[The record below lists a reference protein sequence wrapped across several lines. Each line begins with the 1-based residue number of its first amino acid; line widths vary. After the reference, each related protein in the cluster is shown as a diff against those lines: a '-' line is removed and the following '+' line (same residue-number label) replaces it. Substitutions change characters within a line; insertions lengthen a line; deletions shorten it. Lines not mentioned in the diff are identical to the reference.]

1 MTNNS
6 SNTNNTNKN
15 KLNKLAADN
24 SIPSEIKNLISR
36 SLSRRTVL
44 AGVGGAGAA
53 LALASCSSGGG
64 GDQLRWANWPEYL
77 DLSEDGTSF
86 PTLTAFI
93 EQTGIDVKYSEVIN
107 DNDEFNAPLQPKLQA
122 SNDIGYDIVTLTDWM
137 TARWARLGYLQDLDA
152 AALPNKVNILDS
164 LLNPSFDPGR
174 KKTLTYQ
181 GIMGGFGWNKEKIPG
196 GVQSLDQ
203 LFAPANKGKVEVVS
217 EMRDTIGIIL
227 QYQGVDIAKP
237 FTEDQFMNAI
247 DFMKG
252 KIADGF
258 IRQVKGN
265 DYVQDLDNGDA
276 VAVIGWSGDMFQLS
290 LENDGKFDF
299 AIPESGGTISGDNFM
314 IPMTSTKA
322 TEASKLMNYY
332 YDPVIAATAA
342 AYINYVTPVKGAQEA
357 MESID
362 PDLAKSEFI
371 FPSASTLSRLNIFR
385 DLTVA
390 EETSFQTAF
399 QEASGNI

>member
-6 SNTNNTNKN
+6 SNSNNTNKN

-24 SIPSEIKNLISR
+24 SIPSEIKNLISKK
-36 SLSRRTVL
+36 LSRRTVL

-64 GDQLRWANWPEYL
+64 EQLRWANWPEYL
-77 DLSEDGTSF
+77 DLADDGSSF

-122 SNDIGYDIVTLTDWM
+122 GNDIGYDIVTLTDWM
-137 TARWARLGYLQDLDA
+137 TARWVRLGYLQDLDE

-164 LLNPSFDPGR
+164 LLNPTFDPGR

-203 LFAPANKGKVEVVS
+203 LFAPANKGRIQVVS

-252 KIADGF
+252 KISDGF

-276 VAVIGWSGDMFQLS
+276 VAVIGWSGDIFQLA

-314 IPMTSTKA
+314 IPVTSTKA
-322 TEASKLMNYY
+322 TAASQLMNYY

-362 PDLAKSEFI
+362 PDLANSEFI

>member
-6 SNTNNTNKN
+6 SNSNNTNKN

-24 SIPSEIKNLISR
+24 SIPSEIKNLISKK
-36 SLSRRTVL
+36 LSRRTVL

-64 GDQLRWANWPEYL
+64 EQLRWANWPEYL
-77 DLSEDGTSF
+77 DLADDGSSF

-122 SNDIGYDIVTLTDWM
+122 GNDIGYDIVTLTDWM
-137 TARWARLGYLQDLDA
+137 TARWVRLGYLQDLDE

-164 LLNPSFDPGR
+164 LLNPTFDPGR

-203 LFAPANKGKVEVVS
+203 LFAPANKGRIQVVS

-252 KIADGF
+252 KISDGF

-276 VAVIGWSGDMFQLS
+276 VAVIGWSGDIFQLA

-314 IPMTSTKA
+314 IPVTSTKA
-322 TEASKLMNYY
+322 TAASQLMNYY

-362 PDLAKSEFI
+362 PDLAASEYI

>member
-6 SNTNNTNKN
+6 SNSNNTNKN

-24 SIPSEIKNLISR
+24 SIPSEIKNLISKK
-36 SLSRRTVL
+36 LSRRTVL

-64 GDQLRWANWPEYL
+64 EQLRWANWPEYL
-77 DLSEDGTSF
+77 DLADDGSSF
-86 PTLTAFI
+86 PTLTAFM

-122 SNDIGYDIVTLTDWM
+122 ENDIGYDIVTLTDWM
-137 TARWARLGYLQDLDA
+137 TARWVRLGYLQELDEA
-152 AALPNKVNILDS
+152 VLPNKVNILDS
-164 LLNPSFDPGR
+164 LLNPTFDPGR

-203 LFAPANKGKVEVVS
+203 LFSPANKGRIQVVS
-217 EMRDTIGIIL
+217 EMRDTIGIIM

-252 KIADGF
+252 KISDGF

-276 VAVIGWSGDMFQLS
+276 VAVIGWSGDIFQLA

-314 IPMTSTKA
+314 IPVTSTKA
-322 TEASKLMNYY
+322 TAASQLMNYY

-362 PDLAKSEFI
+362 PSLAASEFI

>member
-6 SNTNNTNKN
+6 SNSNNTNKD

-24 SIPSEIKNLISR
+24 SIPSEIKSLISR

-53 LALASCSSGGG
+53 LALASCSSGGT
-64 GDQLRWANWPEYL
+64 DQLRWANWPEYL

-86 PTLTAFI
+86 PTLTAFM
-93 EQTGIDVKYSEVIN
+93 EQSGIDVKYSEVIN

-122 SNDIGYDIVTLTDWM
+122 SKDIGYDIVTLTDWM
-137 TARWARLGYLQDLDA
+137 AARWARLGYLQDLDA
-152 AALPNKVNILDS
+152 AVLPNKVNILDS

-181 GIMGGFGWNKEKIPG
+181 GVMGGFGWNKEKIPG
-196 GVQSLDQ
+196 GIKSLDQ
-203 LFAPANKGKVEVVS
+203 LFAPANKGKVEVIS
-217 EMRDTIGIIL
+217 EMRDTMGIIL
-227 QYQGVDIAKP
+227 QYQGVDITKP
-237 FTEDQFMNAI
+237 FTEDKFMNAI

-265 DYVQDLDNGDA
+265 DYVQDLENGDA
-276 VAVIGWSGDMFQLS
+276 VAVIGWSGDIFQKA
-290 LENDGKFDF
+290 LEYDGKFEF

-314 IPMTSTKA
+314 IPVTSTKA

-332 YDPVIAATAA
+332 YDPVVAATAA
-342 AYINYVTPVKGAQEA
+342 VYINYVTPVKGAQEA

-362 PDLAKSEFI
+362 PVLAKSEFI
-371 FPSASTLSRLNIFR
+371 FPTASTLSRLSIFR
-385 DLTVA
+385 DLTAA

>member
-6 SNTNNTNKN
+6 SNSNNTNKN
-15 KLNKLAADN
+15 KLKKLAADN
-24 SIPSEIKNLISR
+24 SIPSEIKSLISR

-53 LALASCSSGGG
+53 LALASCSSGGT
-64 GDQLRWANWPEYL
+64 DQLRWANWPEYL

-86 PTLTAFI
+86 PTLTAFM
-93 EQTGIDVKYSEVIN
+93 EQSGIDVKYSEVIN

-122 SNDIGYDIVTLTDWM
+122 SKDIGYDIVTLTDWM
-137 TARWARLGYLQDLDA
+137 AARWARLGYLQDLDA
-152 AALPNKVNILDS
+152 AVLPNKVNILDS

-181 GIMGGFGWNKEKIPG
+181 GVMGGFGWNKEKIPG
-196 GVQSLDQ
+196 GIKSLDQ
-203 LFAPANKGKVEVVS
+203 LFAPANKGKVEVIS
-217 EMRDTIGIIL
+217 EMRDTMGIIL
-227 QYQGVDIAKP
+227 QYQGVDITKP
-237 FTEDQFMNAI
+237 FTEDKFMNAI

-265 DYVQDLDNGDA
+265 DYVQDLENGDA
-276 VAVIGWSGDMFQLS
+276 VAVIGWSGDIFQKA
-290 LENDGKFDF
+290 LEYDGKFEF

-314 IPMTSTKA
+314 IPVTSTKA

-332 YDPVIAATAA
+332 YDPVVAATAA
-342 AYINYVTPVKGAQEA
+342 VYINYVTPVKGAQEA

-362 PDLAKSEFI
+362 PVLAKSEFI
-371 FPSASTLSRLNIFR
+371 FPTASTLSRLSIFR
-385 DLTVA
+385 DLTAA

>member
-6 SNTNNTNKN
+6 SNSNNTNKD

-77 DLSEDGTSF
+77 DLSDDGSSF

-122 SNDIGYDIVTLTDWM
+122 GNDIGYDIVTLTDWM
-137 TARWARLGYLQDLDA
+137 TARWVRLGYLQDLDE

-164 LLNPSFDPGR
+164 LLNPTFDPGR

-203 LFAPANKGKVEVVS
+203 LFAPANKGKIQVVS
-217 EMRDTIGIIL
+217 EMRDTIGIIM

-276 VAVIGWSGDMFQLS
+276 VAVIGWSGDIFQLS

-314 IPMTSTKA
+314 IPVTSTKA

-332 YDPVIAATAA
+332 YDPVVAATAA

-362 PDLAKSEFI
+362 PELAASEYI

>member
-6 SNTNNTNKN
+6 SNSNNTNKN

-24 SIPSEIKNLISR
+24 SIPSEIKSLISR

-64 GDQLRWANWPEYL
+64 DQLRWANWPEYL
-77 DLSEDGTSF
+77 DVSEDGTSF
-86 PTLTAFI
+86 PTLTAFM
-93 EQTGIDVKYSEVIN
+93 EQSGIDVKYSEVIN

-122 SNDIGYDIVTLTDWM
+122 SKDIGYDIVTLTDWM
-137 TARWARLGYLQDLDA
+137 AARWVRLGYLQDLDA

-164 LLNPSFDPGR
+164 LLNPTYDPGR
-174 KKTLTYQ
+174 RKTLTYQ
-181 GIMGGFGWNKEKIPG
+181 GVMGGFGWNKEKVPG
-196 GVQSLDQ
+196 GIKSLDQ
-203 LFAPANKGKVEVVS
+203 LFAPANKGKVEVIS
-217 EMRDTIGIIL
+217 EMRDTMGIIL
-227 QYQGVDIAKP
+227 QYQGVDITKP
-237 FTEDQFMNAI
+237 FTEDKFMNAI
-247 DFMKG
+247 DFLKG

-265 DYVQDLDNGDA
+265 DYVQDLENGDA
-276 VAVIGWSGDMFQLS
+276 VAVIGWSGDIFQKA
-290 LENDGKFDF
+290 LEYDGKFEF

-314 IPMTSTKA
+314 IPVTSTKA

-332 YDPVIAATAA
+332 YDPVVAATAA
-342 AYINYVTPVKGAQEA
+342 VYINYVTPVKGAQEA
-357 MESID
+357 MEKID
-362 PDLAKSEFI
+362 PQLAKSEFI
-371 FPSASTLSRLNIFR
+371 FPTAPTLSRLSIFR
-385 DLTVA
+385 DLTAA

>member
-6 SNTNNTNKN
+6 SNSNNTNKN
-15 KLNKLAADN
+15 KLKKLAADN
-24 SIPSEIKNLISR
+24 SIPSEIKSLISR

-53 LALASCSSGGG
+53 LALASCSSGGT
-64 GDQLRWANWPEYL
+64 DQLRWANWPEYL

-86 PTLTAFI
+86 PTLTAFM
-93 EQTGIDVKYSEVIN
+93 EQSGIDVKYSEVIN

-122 SNDIGYDIVTLTDWM
+122 SKDIGYDIVTLTDWM
-137 TARWARLGYLQDLDA
+137 AARWARLGYLQDLDA
-152 AALPNKVNILDS
+152 AVLPNKVNILDS

-181 GIMGGFGWNKEKIPG
+181 GVMGGFGWNKEKIPG
-196 GVQSLDQ
+196 GIKSLDQ
-203 LFAPANKGKVEVVS
+203 LFAPANKGKVEVIS
-217 EMRDTIGIIL
+217 EMRDTMGIIL
-227 QYQGVDIAKP
+227 QYQGVDITKP
-237 FTEDQFMNAI
+237 FTEDKFMNAI

-265 DYVQDLDNGDA
+265 DYVQDLENGDA
-276 VAVIGWSGDMFQLS
+276 VAVIGWSGDIFQKA
-290 LENDGKFDF
+290 LEYDGKFEF

-314 IPMTSTKA
+314 IPVTSTKA

-332 YDPVIAATAA
+332 YDPVVAATAA
-342 AYINYVTPVKGAQEA
+342 VYINYVTPVNGAQEA

-362 PDLAKSEFI
+362 PVLAKSEFI
-371 FPSASTLSRLNIFR
+371 FPTASTLSRLSIFR
-385 DLTVA
+385 DLTAA